1 MLSHFL
7 INQHHEEFN
16 TFCFTEFNPNLPN
29 PNLLGSSM
37 DLRFL
42 DAPSKPPALEAYAA
56 QTWKDLWVK
65 GSRPGCQGGGDGTG
79 KSEALEMRS

>member
-1 MLSHFL
+1 MKSSTLFVSRSL
-7 INQHHEEFN
+7 IQICP
-16 TFCFTEFNPNLPN
+16 TRT
-29 PNLLGSSM
+29 LLGSSM